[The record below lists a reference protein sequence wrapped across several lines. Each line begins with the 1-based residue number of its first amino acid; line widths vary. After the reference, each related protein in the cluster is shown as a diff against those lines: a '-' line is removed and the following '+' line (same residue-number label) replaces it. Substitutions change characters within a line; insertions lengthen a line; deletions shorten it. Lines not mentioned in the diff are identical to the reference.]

1 MNRPDT
7 VSIPSGTPEARDM
20 SAKIRRG
27 IRLTERLN
35 AIPYEDADAI
45 RAAWSELTGQPV
57 DPTFALI
64 PPIHVQHGL
73 NTTVGRNV
81 FINQGCT
88 LMDVGG
94 IDIGDEVLIGPNV
107 SLITAGHPLEPSR
120 RRSGVTTAPISVG
133 RNVWIGAAAVVL
145 QGVTVGEDAV
155 VAAGA
160 VVSRDVP
167 PATLVA
173 GVPARVLRRLDDS

>member
-1 MNRPDT
+1 MSEP
-7 VSIPSGTPEARDM
+7 VSIPAGTPESRDM
-20 SAKIRRG
+20 VAQIQRG

-35 AIPYEDADAI
+35 AIPFDDADTI
-45 RAAWSELTGQPV
+45 RAAWSELTGRPV
-57 DPTFALI
+57 DPTFSLI

-73 NTTVGRNV
+73 NTRVGRNV

-88 LMDVGG
+88 LMDIGG
-94 IDIGDEVLIGPNV
+94 IDIGDDVLIGPNV
-107 SLITAGHPLEPSR
+107 SLITGGHPLAPSLR
-120 RRSGVTTAPISVG
+120 RTGVTAAPIRVE
-133 RNVWIGAAAVVL
+133 RNVWIGAAAVIL

-155 VAAGA
+155 VGAGA

-173 GVPARVLRRLDDS
+173 GVPARVVRGIEDG